1 MPFRRSAAV
10 HAAAALLALPV
21 FLAPGSAAQEP
32 ASSAVSAPVLKW
44 QRGGCFSSWCQTGW
58 YSSPAIAD
66 LDRDGS
72 PEVVWGSY
80 DVVALSGAT
89 GALKWRA
96 TNGSTPPSTRGST
109 TTAPLGRCRRWQ

>member
-44 QRGGCFSSWCQTGW
+44 QRGGCFSS
-58 YSSPAIAD
+58 
-66 LDRDGS
+66 
-72 PEVVWGSY
+72 
-80 DVVALSGAT
+80 
-89 GALKWRA
+89 
-96 TNGSTPPSTRGST
+96 
-109 TTAPLGRCRRWQ
+109 